1 MFKKLFSVQAL
12 LWLALLLALVGS
24 LRHVAW
30 GFSTLENG
38 DLYAGYVQAVAV
50 DVGLFSL
57 AIGIQQRRRQ
67 GRGTGVLWLGVLVFA
82 GLSTYANLL
91 HGVMFKSG
99 IDLSKWT
106 SNAVIM
112 GWLDFLRPVLLSGVL
127 PLLVVY
133 LSEVAGSD
141 VQYQSELDAKE
152 RKRQEKAE
160 RQQASNSERLGTF
173 PYPIG
178 QARDMAVEQA
188 RQSKAQALDA
198 MLDIYRADPNT
209 TTSEVGR
216 AIGRSRSTVSNYLTE
231 LEQAGRIRRNGDGV
245 EVLAIAQA

>member
-1 MFKKLFSVQAL
+1 MFKKLFSVQTL

-67 GRGTGVLWLGVLVFA
+67 GRGTGVLWVGVLVFA

-91 HGVMFKSG
+91 HGVMFKSD

-141 VQYQSELDAKE
+141 VQYQSELDARE
-152 RKRQEKAE
+152 RKRQE
-160 RQQASNSERLGTF
+160 Q
-173 PYPIG
+173 
-178 QARDMAVEQA
+178 QA
-188 RQSKAQALDA
+188 RQEVSSTTHFDATPEAAERARKAKAAQDELSKTQALDA
-198 MLDIYRADPNT
+198 IVTIYQSNPNAGPT
-209 TTSEVGR
+209 EVAQ
-216 AIGRSRSTVSNYLTE
+216 AIGKSRTTVYAYLDE
-231 LEQAGRIRRNGDGV
+231 LVQAGRVRKNGDGV
-245 EVLAIAQA
+245 EVLAPEH